1 MSSRQTVDFRL
12 DGRTLVRLVDA
23 APRDADAVGSHLG
36 LSPLDA
42 AAGDTADLTVRYVD
56 HLGLHGP
63 LRVVGRD
70 EGAYTDDAFVERRK
84 GRAIGIVPLERIGV
98 GGADGDGVGD
108 PEIVMIRGSGSP
120 GRLVSLLNLAVLGH
134 GRVALHGSSVVH
146 AGRGIAAVGW
156 SGSGKTEVLLGFMA
170 RGALAVGDEWLHAA
184 PGEDRVAGLP
194 TPVRVEADHLGQLPE
209 LRERIP
215 VAARAAMRVA
225 SVVGRGGGGAAAVG
239 RRLGARAH
247 VDLAPARLFGSER
260 LAATANLDV
269 IVWLEPAA
277 TGTAQVVPIEAADV
291 ARRLAL
297 AHVHHRRS
305 LMEWYWQGRYA
316 FPERSN
322 PLLDDNITVECE
334 RLVETFAGRPAF
346 RARFGPSVGIA
357 SLTDAIE
364 AATR

>member
-1 MSSRQTVDFRL
+1 MTGQRTLDYRL

-23 APRDADAVGSHLG
+23 APRDADAVGSRLG
-36 LSPLDA
+36 LAPLDA
-42 AAGDTADLTVRYVD
+42 AAGGAADLTIRYVD
-56 HLGLHGP
+56 DLGLRGP

-70 EGAYTDDAFVERRK
+70 EGAYTDDAFVERRQ
-84 GRAIGIVPLERIGV
+84 GRAVGIVPLERV
-98 GGADGDGVGD
+98 GVGD
-108 PEIVMIRGSGSP
+108 AELLMIRGAGAP
-120 GRLVSLLNLAVLGH
+120 ARLVSLLNLAILGH
-134 GRVALHGSSVVH
+134 GRVALHGSAVVH

-156 SGSGKTEVLLGFMA
+156 SGGGKTEVLLGFMA

-184 PGEDRVAGLP
+184 PGDGRVAGMP
-194 TPVRVEADHLGQLPE
+194 TPVRVEAQHIRQLPE

-215 VAARAAMRVA
+215 AGARAAMRVA
-225 SVVGRGGGGAAAVG
+225 GVVGRGGGGAAAVG

-247 VDLAPARLFGSER
+247 VDLSPARLFGSER
-260 LAATANLDV
+260 LAATANLDA

-277 TGTAQVVPIEAADV
+277 AGTAQVEPIEAADV

-305 LMEWYWQGRYA
+305 LLQWYWQGRYA
-316 FPERSN
+316 FPERAN
-322 PLLDDNITVECE
+322 PLLDDNATVECE
-334 RLVETFAGRPAF
+334 RLMETFAGRSAF

-357 SLTDAIE
+357 TLTDAIE